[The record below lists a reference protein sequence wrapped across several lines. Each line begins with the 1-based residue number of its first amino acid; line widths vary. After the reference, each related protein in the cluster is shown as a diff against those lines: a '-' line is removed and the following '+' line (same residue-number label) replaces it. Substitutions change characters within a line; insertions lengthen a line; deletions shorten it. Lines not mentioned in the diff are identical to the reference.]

1 MLKRNRLINQGGY
14 KVNYNLAMMLGV
26 LVAICAI
33 AMIFISEDKDQ
44 GLVITLLAVMTVT
57 ILGFLTTVI

>member
-1 MLKRNRLINQGGY
+1 M
-14 KVNYNLAMMLGV
+14 NYNLAMMLGV
-26 LVAICAI
+26 LVAMCAI

-44 GLVITLLAVMTVT
+44 GLVITLLTVMTVT